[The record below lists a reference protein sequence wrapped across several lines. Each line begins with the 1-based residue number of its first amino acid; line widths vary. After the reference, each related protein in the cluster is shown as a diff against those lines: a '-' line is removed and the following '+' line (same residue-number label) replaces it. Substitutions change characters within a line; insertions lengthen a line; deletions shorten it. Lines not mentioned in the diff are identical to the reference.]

1 MAVNYIGCEFM
12 SSKAQNT
19 GIEKTFSAESI
30 LLSTT
35 DLKGRV
41 TYANQDFCDIA
52 GYEVEE
58 LVGHGHNIVRHAD
71 MPKVAFENL
80 WRTIE
85 SGQSW
90 MGPVK
95 NRCKNGDHYWVNGYV
110 TPIKDC
116 DGKIKEY
123 QSVRSKLDRDVVTR
137 ANSLYDKINRNDKS
151 VKRKLKNYDST
162 LYTLWCMVFAI
173 LFIASSPLY
182 STIPVIIA
190 LISTA
195 LLSIGLFT
203 FVRWRA
209 HYSKSIRRAKEIFD
223 NPLMSYLYSGSSD
236 DVGYINL
243 ALKMSSS
250 EVNAIVGRV
259 RDVSMHVGNIAAK
272 TEVNGNEV
280 SQMLVEQS
288 TEVEQVAT
296 AMNQMAST
304 IQDLSVSVTS
314 ASDASSQSKEI
325 TSQGLS
331 VVEQTSQATKKLS
344 KQLAKIYDI
353 IKELADGRSSISAIS
368 DEISSIADQTNLL
381 ALNAAIEAARAG
393 EQGKGFAVVAEE
405 VRALALRT
413 QQSTEEIKVTLQ
425 RLNNKSLEATS
436 SIDIGIEQ
444 VNRCLDFANNSGT
457 TFEEIHEKVDEVT
470 GLNLQIATA
479 VEEQSV
485 VAEQVNQ
492 NTIAIKAIAHQGVD
506 HGAQSVQLGDKLM
519 TELNILQSLIN
530 QFFVKEDTSRKA

>member
-1 MAVNYIGCEFM
+1 M
-12 SSKAQNT
+12 SSSVQVS
-19 GIEKTFSAESI
+19 GIEKSFSSSSI

-35 DLKGRV
+35 DLKGKV

-52 GYEVEE
+52 GYSNEE
-58 LVGHGHNIVRHAD
+58 LVGHGHNIVRHPD
-71 MPKVAFENL
+71 MPKAAFEDL
-80 WRTIE
+80 WQTIK
-85 SGQSW
+85 SGKSW

-110 TPIKDC
+110 TPIKSC
-116 DGKIKEY
+116 DGEIKEY
-123 QSVRSKLDRDVVTR
+123 QSVRSKLDRDVVER
-137 ANSLYDKINRNDKS
+137 ADSLYDKVNRNDRS

-162 LYTLWCMVFAI
+162 LYTLLCMVFAI

-182 STIPVIIA
+182 STMPVTIS
-190 LISTA
+190 LISTV
-195 LLSIGLFT
+195 LLSIGLFI
-203 FVRWRA
+203 FIRWRN
-209 HYSKSIRRAKEIFD
+209 HYTRSISRAKEIFD

-272 TEVNGNEV
+272 TEINGNEV

-296 AMNQMAST
+296 AMSQMAST
-304 IQDLSVSVTS
+304 IQDLSASVTY
-314 ASDASSQSKEI
+314 ASDTSFQSQKM
-325 TSQGLS
+325 TTQGLS
-331 VVEQTSQATKKLS
+331 VVEQTTQATETLS
-344 KQLAKIYDI
+344 KQLANIYVI
-353 IKELADGRSSISAIS
+353 IKDLADGRNSIATIS

-413 QQSTEEIKVTLQ
+413 QQSTEEIQATLQ
-425 RLNNKSLEATS
+425 SLNNKSIEATS

-444 VNRCLDFANNSGT
+444 VNQCLDFANNSGT
-457 TFEEIHEKVDEVT
+457 TFEKIHGEVDKVT
-470 GLNLQIATA
+470 SLNLQIATA

-492 NTIAIKAIAHQGVD
+492 NTIAIQNIANQGVE

-530 QFFVKEDTSRKA
+530 QFFVKDTTSKNS